1 MIGQGIQEKTG
12 TPARCAH
19 RRGKTQ
25 AVTAKC
31 SHTPAHFTT
40 KKGSVFPFRRELFTF
55 STGFSTVFV
64 KKKGSFPCGFPLFPP
79 GFPQC
84 KCSRCIHGVIL
95 RQGVWDVLGEKEGVS
110 PFIKKKVEAFSFH
123 FTVRCGVPVF
133 GSPIWN
139 ERGQSFQHRGGCKP
153 RLWKMR
159 GKAQFSTPP
168 FPGAEKAE
176 ILPFSV
182 RCARIRT
189 AEIGRFTRRMG
200 DFAA

>member
-1 MIGQGIQEKTG
+1 MDRAFKKKQ
-12 TPARCAH
+12 AL
-19 RRGKTQ
+19 RRG
-25 AVTAKC
+25 V
-31 SHTPAHFTT
+31 HTGGEKLRLLQQNAAALRPISQQ
-40 KKGSVFPFRRELFTF
+40 KRVVFFHSGENF
-55 STGFSTVFV
+55 S
-64 KKKGSFPCGFPLFPP
+64 LFPP

-95 RQGVWDVLGEKEGVS
+95 RQGAWDVLGEKEGVS

>member
-19 RRGKTQ
+19 RRGKNQ

-40 KKGSVFPFRRELFTF
+40 KKGGIFPFRRELFTF
-55 STGFSTVFV
+55 STGFSTDFV
-64 KKKGSFPCGFPLFPP
+64 KKRPSFPRGFPLFPP

-95 RQGVWDVLGEKEGVS
+95 RQGAWDVLGEKEGVS

>member
-1 MIGQGIQEKTG
+1 MRVFGPKITTG
-12 TPARCAH
+12 NCME
-19 RRGKTQ
+19 
-25 AVTAKC
+25 
-31 SHTPAHFTT
+31 
-40 KKGSVFPFRRELFTF
+40 FPFGNELFTF

-189 AEIGRFTRRMG
+189 AERGHLPLLPYTVNDLECPPLRSG
-200 DFAA
+200 HV

>member
-1 MIGQGIQEKTG
+1 ME
-12 TPARCAH
+12 
-19 RRGKTQ
+19 
-25 AVTAKC
+25 
-31 SHTPAHFTT
+31 
-40 KKGSVFPFRRELFTF
+40 FPFGNELFTF

-95 RQGVWDVLGEKEGVS
+95 RQGAWDVLGEKEGVS

-153 RLWKMR
+153 RLWKMW
-159 GKAQFSTPP
+159 GKAQFSTRFSPP
-168 FPGAEKAE
+168 AEPSQSPAATIGSRLRGLDAKISPLGQTKCLRGLIKPYFP
-176 ILPFSV
+176 P
-182 RCARIRT
+182 
-189 AEIGRFTRRMG
+189 
-200 DFAA
+200 

>member
-1 MIGQGIQEKTG
+1 MRVFGPKI
-12 TPARCAH
+12 
-19 RRGKTQ
+19 
-25 AVTAKC
+25 
-31 SHTPAHFTT
+31 TT
-40 KKGSVFPFRRELFTF
+40 ENCMEFPFGNELFTF

-95 RQGVWDVLGEKEGVS
+95 RQGAWDVLGEKEGVS

-159 GKAQFSTPP
+159 GKAQFSTRFSPP
-168 FPGAEKAE
+168 AEPSQSPAE
-176 ILPFSV
+176 EQTERVGCKNKPSRADKVPERAYKTIFYALAAAQGS
-182 RCARIRT
+182 AM
-189 AEIGRFTRRMG
+189 RFL
-200 DFAA
+200 